1 MTFVT
6 LNNGAKMPIVGL
18 GTWRSAPGEVTEAV
32 KAAILAGYRHIDGAH
47 VYDNEN
53 EVGEGVNAM
62 ISQGVVKREDLFI
75 VSKLWCTYH
84 EKHLVRGACEKTLS
98 DLKLDYVDLY
108 LMHFPMGTKPGKEF
122 FPFDKDG
129 KVIPDNSDFLE
140 TWEAMEELVDAG
152 LVRAIGI
159 SNFNRDQ
166 IERILKKPGLK
177 YKPANNQIE
186 CHAYLTQEKLISYC
200 QSNGITVTAYSPLGS
215 PTRPWAQAGEPSL
228 LEDPKIKAIADKHG
242 KTTAQ
247 LQTHKGLYDM
257 LSKELYFQVLIRF
270 HMQRN
275 VVVIPKSVNPKR
287 IKENFEVFD
296 FELSKDEMNTILSF
310 NRNWRA
316 FMLEWASNHKD
327 YPLNA
332 EY

>member
-32 KAAILAGYRHIDGAH
+32 KAAIQVGYRHIDGAH
-47 VYDNEN
+47 VYENEN
-53 EVGEGVNAM
+53 EVGDGVDAM
-62 ISQGVVKREDLFI
+62 INQGVVKREDLFI
-75 VSKLWCTYH
+75 VSK
-84 EKHLVRGACEKTLS
+84 
-98 DLKLDYVDLY
+98 
-108 LMHFPMGTKPGKEF
+108 PGNEF

-129 KVIPDNSDFLE
+129 QVIPDNSDFLE

-152 LVRAIGI
+152 LVKAIGV

-166 IERILKKPGLK
+166 IERILNKPGLK

-186 CHAYLTQEKLISYC
+186 CHPYLTQEKLINYC
-200 QSNGITVTAYSPLGS
+200 QSKGITVTAYSPLGS

-247 LQTHKGLYDM
+247 
-257 LSKELYFQVLIRF
+257 VLICF

-296 FELSKDEMNTILSF
+296 FELSKEEMNTILSF

-316 FMLEWASNHKD
+316 FMLGWASKHKD